1 MREEFAGKVSASR
14 QAVPLKPW
22 RVGTLTASLEDVVS
36 DSPRRRTKALTTEAR
51 DKARYRASLRSL
63 QIELV
68 KLQRH
73 LIHEG
78 ERLLVVLEGRDASGK
93 DGTIKRIMKHLSPRE
108 TRVVALGPPTE
119 RDRRSWYFQRYVPH
133 LPAAQELV
141 LFNRSWYNRAG
152 VERVMGFCS
161 TDEHQLFLETVPQF
175 EHMLVRSGITL
186 VKYYLDIGK
195 REQKKRLA
203 SRRSSPLKQWKR
215 SAVDDQAIK
224 RWGAYTD
231 ARNEMLARTHT
242 PITPWRVVR
251 ADDKRTARLGLIKDL
266 LSHVDYAG
274 KDKRLIRPDAGTVFA
289 FDASYLSNGTL
300 AR

>member
-1 MREEFAGKVSASR
+1 
-14 QAVPLKPW
+14 
-22 RVGTLTASLEDVVS
+22 
-36 DSPRRRTKALTTEAR
+36 
-51 DKARYRASLRSL
+51 
-63 QIELV
+63 
-68 KLQRH
+68 
-73 LIHEG
+73 
-78 ERLLVVLEGRDASGK
+78 
-93 DGTIKRIMKHLSPRE
+93 
-108 TRVVALGPPTE
+108 
-119 RDRRSWYFQRYVPH
+119 
-133 LPAAQELV
+133 
-141 LFNRSWYNRAG
+141 
-152 VERVMGFCS
+152 MGFCS
-161 TDEHQLFLETVPQF
+161 TEEHQLFLETVPQF

-224 RWGAYTD
+224 RWGAYSD

-251 ADDKRTARLGLIKDL
+251 ADDKRVARLGLIKDL

-274 KDKRLIRPDAGTVFA
+274 KDEHLIRPDAGTVFA